1 MTNKPSFTLYF
12 KIGIIGMAEEV
23 SESINISHNPALSE
37 EENMQLLE
45 MNTQIAQ
52 GRLQLSMMD
61 LMVNKFPEYIKARAE
76 EEGWDPKDLG
86 FLGNMGGLND

>member
-23 SESINISHNPALSE
+23 SETITIDNNPKMSP
-37 EENMQLLE
+37 EENAQRME
-45 MNTQIAQ
+45 MNMQIAQ

-61 LMVNKFPEYIKARAE
+61 LMVNKFPEYVAQRAE
-76 EEGWDPKDLG
+76 EEGWDLDDLG
-86 FLGNMGGLND
+86 FLGNLGGDLN